1 MTSSELRQKFLE
13 FFEKK
18 GHKVLPSASLVPDE
32 TDPSVLFNTAGMQQF
47 KRYYSEPEAAPS
59 ARISTI
65 QKCVRTG
72 DIDEVGDNTH
82 LTLFEMMGNFSF
94 GYRSGSVIPVKT
106 GILRDKIP
114 EQVRDDGDKSPY
126 FKKEAIAWAWEFLTE
141 TLQFDK
147 DRIHATYFRGEKG
160 VAEDTESLE
169 ILKSIDGLGKVEPQ
183 GFLDNFWSLGT
194 ENSPGGPTVEFYIDG
209 IEVWNLV
216 FNEYVMKSGK
226 FEPSDVKGV
235 DTGMGFERLLAVI
248 EDKNNVY
255 ETELFESIIQKL
267 DTMCHS
273 EAQAEES
280 QEILRSAQ
288 DDKEKN
294 LRIIADHIKAAVFAI
309 NDGIL
314 PSNKDAGYVVRR
326 LIRRAIV
333 KAREIDIE
341 DNFTVKI
348 AEEVFK
354 IYDGIY
360 FSCHSEA
367 QAEES
372 QRSFADAQDDKCEM
386 ILAELEK
393 EEVKFRK
400 TLKDGL
406 RVLSLIKNITAK
418 DLFNLYQSYGLPIEI
433 SIEEAK
439 SRDIKIDDET
449 VEQFNSLMSK
459 HQDLSR
465 TASAGLFK
473 GGLVESGEMTTK
485 YHTATHLLL
494 AALRQLVSPD
504 IYQRGSNITAER
516 LRLDFNYDQKLT
528 PEQIKSLEDLVN
540 EKISED
546 LPVEMKEMDLNEAKK
561 SGAMGIFDSK
571 YGDKVKVYSVDSFS
585 REICGGPH
593 VTHTGI
599 LGHFKITKEES
610 SSSGVRRIKAV
621 LE

>member
-1 MTSSELRQKFLE
+1 MKSIELRQKFLD

-47 KRYYSEPEAAPS
+47 KRYYSEPDAAPS

-94 GYRSGSVIPVKT
+94 GYP
-106 GILRDKIP
+106 DKP
-114 EQVRDDGDKSPY
+114 ESY
-126 FKKEAIAWAWEFLTE
+126 FKKEAIDWAWEFLTKV
-141 TLQFDK
+141 LSFDK
-147 DRIHATYFRGEKG
+147 NRIHATYFKGENG
-160 VAEDTESLE
+160 VPADEESLK
-169 ILKSIDGLGKVEPQ
+169 ILESIDGLGKIEPQ
-183 GFLDNFWSLGT
+183 GFDDNFWSLGT

-216 FNEYVMKSGK
+216 FNEYVMKGGK

-235 DTGMGFERLLAVI
+235 DTGMGFERLLCVI
-248 EDKNNVY
+248 NNVENVY
-255 ETELFESIIQKL
+255 QTDLFDLSQKKLAELCQK
-267 DTMCHS
+267 
-273 EAQAEES
+273 EEPIN
-280 QEILRSAQ
+280 E
-288 DDKEKN
+288 
-294 LRIIADHIKAAVFAI
+294 RIILDHIKAAVFAI
-309 NDGIL
+309 NDGIV

-333 KAREIDIE
+333 KARELGIE
-341 DNFTVKI
+341 ENFTTKI
-348 AEEVFK
+348 ADEVFK
-354 IYDGIY
+354 TYGGVYFGFVIPAEAGIL
-360 FSCHSEA
+360 SNKIPDLKPTV
-367 QAEES
+367 
-372 QRSFADAQDDKCEM
+372 RDDKEKT

-393 EEVKFRK
+393 EENKFRK

-433 SIEEAK
+433 TIEEAK
-439 SRDIKIDDET
+439 KSGREINNEAI
-449 VEQFNSLMSK
+449 EQYNNLMRE
-459 HQDLSR
+459 HQELSR

-516 LRLDFNYDQKLT
+516 LRLDFNYSEKLT
-528 PEQIKSLEDLVN
+528 SEQIKSLEDLVN
-540 EKISED
+540 EKIIED
-546 LPVEMKEMDLNEAKK
+546 LPVEMTEVSLDEAKK

-571 YGDKVKVYSVDSFS
+571 YGDKVKVYSVGTFS

-593 VTHTGI
+593 VTHIGD

-610 SSSGVRRIKAV
+610 SSSGVRRIKAI